1 MSTDE
6 RSDSSTNTVLVVI
19 GVVVGVLLLVV
30 LACGAL
36 GFLAFRAAGTVV
48 APMVQAAQEMED
60 GASAAEEF
68 LQALSEGKV
77 DVAYKST
84 TPAFQAHQTPE
95 QFKAFLDKNP
105 LLTDKFAA
113 RVPNAVNQAPGAGR
127 MTVPYTLSRDG
138 FGLMDLTIHL
148 VDDDGEWKVD
158 ALTVP

>member
-36 GFLAFRAAGTVV
+36 GLFAFRAASVTV

-84 TPAFQAHQTPE
+84 TPAFQANQTPE

-113 RVPNAVNQAPGAGR
+113 RNQNAPNAAAAAGR
-127 MTVPYTLSRDG
+127 MTIPYTLSRDG

-148 VDDDGEWKVD
+148 VDDEGEWKVD